1 MVQYDQSARQ
11 EDSLEAPNPA
21 QSASDDRQRRRKP
34 STGFPVL
41 DLGEAASVLARASQ
55 HGWEHTVAEIA
66 GYMGHAT
73 TNSGA
78 FRAKLAALRDYGLV
92 SGRGESLEITQVGR
106 KIAIPEAEEE
116 RLAALREAF
125 ANTVFGAVYQESV
138 KGSPISI
145 DSIGRRAVN
154 RLGVAPGSQGQ
165 FGEVF
170 ARSASAAGLAE
181 PSGDGKVTLLAR
193 PQDRTSGQDSRGLE
207 DAPSSENPPAPEH
220 RYSRPSLKPV
230 LDQHWPLP
238 DGEVSLTVTIAR
250 PLSAA
255 DFASIGA
262 VVAQIEKL
270 VTGLAGGDPSA

>member
-1 MVQYDQSARQ
+1 MAESNGTQSAGDER
-11 EDSLEAPNPA
+11 
-21 QSASDDRQRRRKP
+21 RRRRKP
-34 STGFPVL
+34 ATGFPVL

-92 SGRGESLEITQVGR
+92 SGRGEALEITPVGR
-106 KIAIPEAEEE
+106 RIAVPETDEE
-116 RLAALREAF
+116 RLAALQEAF
-125 ANTVFGAVYQESV
+125 AHTAFGPLYQESV

-170 ARSASAAGLAE
+170 ARSAVVAGLAE
-181 PSGDGKVTLLAR
+181 TAGEGKIILATKPQARASDGENPGLVDR
-193 PQDRTSGQDSRGLE
+193 PPVDS
-207 DAPSSENPPAPEH
+207 PPAPGPTD
-220 RYSRPSLKPV
+220 RPALKPV
-230 LDQHWPLP
+230 LDQHWPFP
-238 DGEVSLTVTIAR
+238 DGVVALTVTIAR

-255 DFASIGA
+255 DFASIGS
-262 VVAQIEKL
+262 VVAEIEKL
-270 VTGLAGGDPSA
+270 VSGLTGGDSDA